1 MTLTQQE
8 SYAIATV
15 TSADVYNNTS
25 QISGSRLEYVKSV
38 ESVNNTGFKASLYMD
53 NDTGKYV
60 VAYCGSN
67 DSHDVASD
75 GQMTLGQVPA
85 QFNEAKTFMENL
97 NINGISIPPSQ
108 IELITGHSLG
118 ASLAQMVGS
127 LEAYKGIDT
136 VALNPYGTQGVQDNL
151 RAQGNDLSLDNSN
164 ISNYISPQDIVPNSS
179 NQIGNTYQLEPSAA
193 VSNLNNFGIHGTTAY
208 NMLALVLGELIA
220 HKGILDSSQN
230 LFGQAEA
237 ATEPIPGIWRD
248 PLLVDLDGDGIETTT
263 LQNGTYFDHDK
274 NGFAQE
280 SAWVGADDGV
290 LAFDKNADGVINNG
304 GEIFGDNYVLSNGQT
319 ATTGF
324 QALADLDSNSDGVI
338 NSSDTNFASIKVM
351 KVTEPLKH
359 WQQQELPQST

>member
-1 MTLTQQE
+1 MSTVNVGTLIDLGISATKTSVSSSQE
-8 SYAIATV
+8 SGWASSYVSGRTTELINEGYSPSIA
-15 TSADVYNNTS
+15 
-25 QISGSRLEYVKSV
+25 E
-38 ESVNNTGFKASLYMD
+38 
-53 NDTGKYV
+53 
-60 VAYCGSN
+60 
-67 DSHDVASD
+67 
-75 GQMTLGQVPA
+75 QMTYCEIGLKISLDLMASGTTTAIGGVFGGFVGDAFAGPFGIVPGQWIGSGLGMWAGNLFSGVDQAMA
-85 QFNEAKTFMENL
+85 QAMNKQAF
-97 NINGISIPPSQ
+97 G
-108 IELITGHSLG
+108 G
-118 ASLAQMVGS
+118 
-127 LEAYKGIDT
+127 D
-136 VALNPYGTQGVQDNL
+136 NPEDQDI
-151 RAQGNDLSLDNSN
+151 DLSK
-164 ISNYISPQDIVPNSS
+164 IPAYMSS
-179 NQIGNTYQLEPSAA
+179 TPMKETPG
-193 VSNLNNFGIHGTTAY
+193 
-208 NMLALVLGELIA
+208 
-220 HKGILDSSQN
+220 
-230 LFGQAEA
+230 LFQQAEA